1 MPGVYKLEAPKKKLN
16 KQKVLGIACL
26 KSKAGHCIGEDKVH
40 NEGVGGGVGKL
51 LVEGLNRQ
59 GAVDQML
66 STGEALEDEGRFFP
80 DMPSP
85 ECLEDI
91 T

>member
-40 NEGVGGGVGKL
+40 NEGVGGRG
-51 LVEGLNRQ
+51 RQ
-59 GAVDQML
+59 VASG
-66 STGEALEDEGRFFP
+66 GFE
-80 DMPSP
+80 
-85 ECLEDI
+85 
-91 T
+91 